1 MPLTIFFPDEY
12 GEMYQYNQDYTVTI
26 DAKDTIYTIDNM
38 TVGLLNDVIFQNG
51 SELVIKVPGIYKIE
65 YGICF
70 TDGVSTEYE
79 IGVTVNDV
87 LQLNLASC
95 SRKSN
100 AGDVMNPSGTAMLNL
115 SENDNVKLIVI
126 NRTNAND
133 VIIDHCN
140 LNLHRIA

>member
-38 TVGLLNDVIFQNG
+38 TGRLLNDVVFQNG

-95 SRKSN
+95 SKKSN

-126 NRTNAND
+126 NRTNTSD